1 MDGGGVDVLVECDER
16 RGDARAW
23 WEGFPVVP
31 DEVPAADMKSV
42 RLKLGVCCL
51 GARGWSVR
59 RLLGTLLR
67 RSALGFAMK
76 ELATVPAEGPTLLV
90 FTETVEVGVSLA
102 TIELAGSKEVI
113 KGFQNCI
120 VDKIPRNTEG
130 TEIVLR

>member
-1 MDGGGVDVLVECDER
+1 MSDEATSGLGVKDSQSFQMR
-16 RGDARAW
+16 
-23 WEGFPVVP
+23 FQPP
-31 DEVPAADMKSV
+31 MKSA

-76 ELATVPAEGPTLLV
+76 ELATVPAEGPTPLV

-120 VDKIPRNTEG
+120 VEKSQ
-130 TEIVLR
+130 EIQKAPKSS